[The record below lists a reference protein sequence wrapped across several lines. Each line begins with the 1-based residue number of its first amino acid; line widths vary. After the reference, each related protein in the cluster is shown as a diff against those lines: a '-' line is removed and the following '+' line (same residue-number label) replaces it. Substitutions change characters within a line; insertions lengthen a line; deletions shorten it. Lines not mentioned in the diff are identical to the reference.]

1 MSSAI
6 ITNDCEDI
14 VYGLEITSESPRCEQ
29 PKNIIKLL
37 KPHQLACL
45 YKATLMENTGTVNYN
60 IIVDDDII
68 GGDETYVEDIKVST
82 NIGILGDIVGYG
94 KTLTALAIVAH
105 NHVDNIHKNNNRT
118 YSFYSN
124 RAYNYLTT
132 VSKVKKSPDV
142 KKMLNTTLIIVPKGP
157 VYVQWEKT
165 LKEST
170 TLKYLA
176 VDSLLFIKK
185 NLPEFKNDNDDEIID
200 YFNNYDIVLVKNT
213 TLDKLIN
220 TYNKTYINN
229 FINRWK
235 RIIID
240 ECHDIINK
248 VAIFEYLY
256 IWLISG
262 TYINMCR
269 GISSSSNTEYGNIRE
284 ILKEQYINY
293 FLVKCNKDFV
303 KESFSVP
310 PIIEKYYLCKMS
322 QYLKAIKNY
331 ISNNVLERINANDI
345 SGAIKELGGKNETE
359 EGIAKL
365 ICEDMN
371 KSIFNKQKERE
382 YVTCLDIPDDIKANK
397 LKVIDGDI
405 AILEGKLKD
414 LTERISEIEKK
425 TCPICLD
432 NITQP
437 IILECTHIFCG
448 VCLFNLLQS
457 DTMRNNVKKCPEC
470 RAEIK
475 SSDNLTAIVPTKCEI
490 STNHVEKCI
499 IGKGILNKE
508 DTLIEIIKN
517 NREGK
522 FIVFSRIDAFSKII
536 ELLRENNLTYDSLK
550 GHTGHMMNI
559 LENFKSGKTNVILLT
574 TQYAGSGIEISCA
587 TDVIILHS
595 MVVDKQQAIGRAQRV
610 GRTTSLNVHNLCYDH
625 EMDNQE

>member
-1 MSSAI
+1 MS
-6 ITNDCEDI
+6 TNEDI
-14 VYGLEITSESPRCEQ
+14 IYGLEITSESPRCAQ
-29 PKNIIKLL
+29 PEKIKKLL

-45 YKATLMENTGTVNYN
+45 YKATLMENIGTVNYN
-60 IIVDDDII
+60 IVRNDDFSS
-68 GGDETYVEDIKVST
+68 EESYMENIKVST

-105 NHVDNIHKNNNRT
+105 NPTDNIHKNNLKT
-118 YSFYSN
+118 YSFYSS
-124 RAYNYLTT
+124 RAYNYLTA
-132 VSKVKKSPDV
+132 VCEVKKAPDMR
-142 KKMLNTTLIIVPKGP
+142 KMLNSTLIIVPKGP

-165 LKEST
+165 MKEST

-176 VDSLLFIKK
+176 IDSLLFIKK
-185 NLPEFKNDNDDEIID
+185 NLPEFKNDNEDEIIN
-200 YFNNYDIVLVKNT
+200 YFNQYDVVLIKNT
-213 TLDKLIN
+213 TLCKLIDV
-220 TYNKTYINN
+220 YNKTHIEN

-235 RIIID
+235 RVIID

-248 VAIFEYLY
+248 VNIFGYLY

-262 TYINMCR
+262 TYENMCR
-269 GISSSSNTEYGNIRE
+269 GISASSYTQYGNIKDV
-284 ILKEQYINY
+284 LKVQHMKY
-293 FLVKCNKDFV
+293 FLVKCNRDFV

-345 SGAIKELGGKNETE
+345 SGAIRELGGKNETE
-359 EGIAKL
+359 EGIVKL

-382 YVTCLDIPDDIKANK
+382 YVSGLDIPDDVKENK
-397 LKVIDGDI
+397 LKVIDGDL

-414 LTERISEIEKK
+414 LTERISEIDKK

-432 NITQP
+432 NIMHP
-437 IILECTHIFCG
+437 IILDCTHIFCG
-448 VCLFNLLQS
+448 ACLINLFQHESL
-457 DTMRNNVKKCPEC
+457 RNHAKKCPEC

-475 SSDNLTAIVPTKCEI
+475 STDKLTAIVPKKSEDDM
-490 STNHVEKCI
+490 SSSQYAENE
-499 IGKGILNKE
+499 GKYSLVGNGSLSKE

-522 FIVFSRIDAFSKII
+522 FIVFSRIDAFTKIMD
-536 ELLRENNLTYDSLK
+536 LLRANNLTYDSLK
-550 GHTGHMMNI
+550 GHTGHMMKV

-595 MVVDKQQAIGRAQRV
+595 MAVDKQQAIGRAQRV
-610 GRTTSLNVHNLCYDH
+610 GRTCSLNVHNLCYEH
-625 EMDNQE
+625 EMEGR

>member
-1 MSSAI
+1 MS
-6 ITNDCEDI
+6 TDEDI
-14 VYGLEITSESPRCEQ
+14 IYGLEITSESPRCAQ
-29 PKNIIKLL
+29 PEKIKKLL

-45 YKATLMENTGTVNYN
+45 YKATLMENIGTVNYN
-60 IIVDDDII
+60 IVRNDDVS
-68 GGDETYVEDIKVST
+68 GEESYVENIKVST

-105 NHVDNIHKNNNRT
+105 NPTDNIHKNNLRT
-118 YSFYSN
+118 YSFYSS
-124 RAYNYLTT
+124 RAYNYLTA
-132 VSKVKKSPDV
+132 VSEVKKAPDV
-142 KKMLNTTLIIVPKGP
+142 RKMLNSTLIIVPKGP

-165 LKEST
+165 MKEST

-185 NLPEFKNDNDDEIID
+185 NLPEFKNNNEDEIIN
-200 YFNNYDIVLVKNT
+200 YFNNYDVVLIKNT
-213 TLDKLIN
+213 TLCKLIEA
-220 TYNKTYINN
+220 YNKTHIEN

-248 VAIFEYLY
+248 VNIFGYLY

-262 TYINMCR
+262 TYVNMCR
-269 GISSSSNTEYGNIRE
+269 GISASSYTQYGNIRDV
-284 ILKEQYINY
+284 LKEQHMKF
-293 FLVKCNKDFV
+293 FLVKCNKEFV
-303 KESFSVP
+303 KESFSIP

-345 SGAIKELGGKNETE
+345 SGAIRELGGKNETE
-359 EGIAKL
+359 EGIVKL

-382 YVTCLDIPDDIKANK
+382 YVSGLDIPDDVKENK
-397 LKVIDGDI
+397 LKVIDGDL

-414 LTERISEIEKK
+414 LTERISEIDKK

-432 NITQP
+432 NITHP
-437 IILECTHIFCG
+437 IILDCTHIFCG
-448 VCLFNLLQS
+448 ACLINLFQCESL
-457 DTMRNNVKKCPEC
+457 RNQAKKCPEC

-475 SSDNLTAIVPTKCEI
+475 STDKLTAIVPKKCYDM
-490 STNHVEKCI
+490 SSSQYAEKD
-499 IGKGILNKE
+499 GKYSLVGNGSLSKE

-522 FIVFSRIDAFSKII
+522 FIVFSRVDAFTKIM
-536 ELLRENNLTYDSLK
+536 ELLRANNLTYDSLK
-550 GHTGHMMNI
+550 GHTGHMMKV

-595 MVVDKQQAIGRAQRV
+595 MAVDKQQAIGRAQRV
-610 GRTTSLNVHNLCYDH
+610 GRTCSLNVHNLCYEH
-625 EMDNQE
+625 EMEGR

>member
-1 MSSAI
+1 MSTNKDI
-6 ITNDCEDI
+6 I
-14 VYGLEITSESPRCEQ
+14 YGLEITSESPRCEQ
-29 PKNIIKLL
+29 PVNIKKLL

-45 YKATLMENTGTVNYN
+45 YKAILMENVGTVNYN
-60 IIVDDDII
+60 IVRNDDIS
-68 GGDETYVEDIKVST
+68 GEEMYVENIQVST

-94 KTLTALAIVAH
+94 KTLTALALVAH
-105 NHVDNIHKNNNRT
+105 NNVNNIHKNNLRT
-118 YSFYSN
+118 YSFYSS
-124 RAYNYLTT
+124 RAYNYLTA
-132 VSKVKKSPDV
+132 VSEIKREPDV
-142 KKMLNTTLIIVPKGP
+142 KKMLNSTLIIVPKGP

-185 NLPEFKNDNDDEIID
+185 HLPEFKNDNEEEIID
-200 YFNNYDIVLVKNT
+200 YFNNYDVVLVKNT
-213 TLDKLIN
+213 TLDKLIDR
-220 TYNKTYINN
+220 YNKTDFHN

-248 VAIFEYLY
+248 VTIFGYLY

-262 TYINMCR
+262 TYLNMCR
-269 GISSSSNTEYGNIRE
+269 GLSASSYTQYGNIKDVLRE
-284 ILKEQYINY
+284 PHMKY

-371 KSIFNKQKERE
+371 KSIFNKKKERE
-382 YVTCLDIPDDIKANK
+382 YVLGLDIHEDVKANK
-397 LKVIDGDI
+397 IKIIDGDLT
-405 AILEGKLKD
+405 ILENKLKD

-432 NITQP
+432 NITHP
-437 IILECTHIFCG
+437 IILDCTHIFCG
-448 VCLFNLLQS
+448 VCLINLLQS
-457 DTMRNNVKKCPEC
+457 DSIRNNVKKCPEC

-475 SSDNLTAIVPTKCEI
+475 SSDNLTAIVPKKCEELLKEEN
-490 STNHVEKCI
+490 SVVL
-499 IGKGILNKE
+499 GKGILNKE

-522 FIVFSRIDAFSKII
+522 FIVFSRVDAFSKII
-536 ELLRENNLTYDSLK
+536 ELLRENNLTHDSLK
-550 GHTGHMMNI
+550 GHTGHMMKV

-595 MVVDKQQAIGRAQRV
+595 MAVDKQQAIGRAQRV
-610 GRTTSLNVHNLCYDH
+610 GRTCSLNVHNLCYEH
-625 EMDNQE
+625 EMEV

>member
-1 MSSAI
+1 MS
-6 ITNDCEDI
+6 TNEDI
-14 VYGLEITSESPRCEQ
+14 IYGLEITSESPRCEQ
-29 PKNIIKLL
+29 PANIKKLL

-45 YKATLMENTGTVNYN
+45 YKAILMENVGTVNYN
-60 IIVDDDII
+60 IVRN
-68 GGDETYVEDIKVST
+68 DEVSGEESFIENLKVST

-94 KTLTALAIVAH
+94 KTLTALALVAH
-105 NHVDNIHKNNNRT
+105 NPVNNIHKNNLRT
-118 YSFYSN
+118 YSFYSS
-124 RAYNYLTT
+124 RAYNYLTA
-132 VSKVKKSPDV
+132 VSEIKREPDV
-142 KKMLNTTLIIVPKGP
+142 KKMLNSTLIIVPKGP

-185 NLPEFKNDNDDEIID
+185 HLPEFKNGNEEEVID
-200 YFNNYDIVLVKNT
+200 YFNNYDVVLVKNT
-213 TLDKLIN
+213 TLDKLID
-220 TYNKTYINN
+220 TYNKTDFHN

-248 VAIFEYLY
+248 VTIFGYLY

-262 TYINMCR
+262 TYLNMCR
-269 GISSSSNTEYGNIRE
+269 GLSASSYTQYGNIKDVLRE
-284 ILKEQYINY
+284 PHMKY

-371 KSIFNKQKERE
+371 KSIFNKKKERE
-382 YVTCLDIPDDIKANK
+382 YVLGLDILEDVKANK
-397 LKVIDGDI
+397 IKIIDGDLT
-405 AILEGKLKD
+405 ILENKLKD

-432 NITQP
+432 NITHP
-437 IILECTHIFCG
+437 IILDCTHIFCG

-457 DTMRNNVKKCPEC
+457 DTIRNNVKKCPEC

-475 SSDNLTAIVPTKCEI
+475 SSDNLTAIVPKKCEEPLKEED
-490 STNHVEKCI
+490 NNVL
-499 IGKGILNKE
+499 GKGILNKE

-522 FIVFSRIDAFSKII
+522 FIVFSRVDAFSKII
-536 ELLRENNLTYDSLK
+536 ELLRENNLTHDSLK
-550 GHTGHMMNI
+550 GHTGHMMKV

-595 MVVDKQQAIGRAQRV
+595 MAVDKQQAIGRAQRV
-610 GRTTSLNVHNLCYDH
+610 GRTCSLNVHNLCYEH
-625 EMDNQE
+625 EMEV